1 MALANKQNLL
11 NFQKTIQFLKKAVE
25 LLEYKRELLI
35 REIRKISERAFKD
48 REKLN
53 EYLQQ
58 AFKSLSETYLDNGKQ
73 IIKLISSSC
82 NIHFVSTLREY
93 SLMGIVLP
101 EIQFKKAEG
110 EIPIEYGF
118 VNTSSSLDET
128 VQAFQSALELI
139 LYLSGVEISIYR
151 LAVELTKTQRRLNSL
166 NKIFI
171 PEYEEKIKTILFIL
185 EERDRESISIVKVLK
200 SRLEREC
207 S

>member
-35 REIRKISERAFKD
+35 REIRKISERAFKE
-48 REKLN
+48 RETLN
-53 EYLQQ
+53 DYLQQ
-58 AFKSLSETYLDNGKQ
+58 AFKYLSETYLDNGKH
-73 IIKLISSSC
+73 IVKLISSSS
-82 NIHFVSTLREY
+82 NIHFISTLREY

-101 EIQFKKAEG
+101 EIQFKKVEG
-110 EIPIEYGF
+110 KIPIEYGF
-118 VNTSSSLDET
+118 VNTSSRLDET
-128 VQAFQSALELI
+128 VQAFQKALELI
-139 LYLSGVEISIYR
+139 LHLSGVETSIYR

-200 SRLEREC
+200 SRLEREV